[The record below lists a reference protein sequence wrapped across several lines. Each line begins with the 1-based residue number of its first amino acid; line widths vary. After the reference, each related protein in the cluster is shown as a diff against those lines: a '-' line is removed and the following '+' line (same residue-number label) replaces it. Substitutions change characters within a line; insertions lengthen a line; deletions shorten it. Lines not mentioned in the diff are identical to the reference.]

1 MHTFYHVL
9 DDIIIKMGQNN
20 YKWLYFLTI
29 IIIIHSLPPFHC
41 RAVYRKADVYILD
54 DPLSAVDAVVGRRL
68 FQTCMSGVLKNS
80 IVVLVTHH
88 LQYAQLT
95 DAMLVV
101 DKVH

>member
-1 MHTFYHVL
+1 M
-9 DDIIIKMGQNN
+9 
-20 YKWLYFLTI
+20 
-29 IIIIHSLPPFHC
+29 
-41 RAVYRKADVYILD
+41 YILD

-88 LQYAQLT
+88 LQYAQLA

-101 DKVH
+101 DKVCIFKKKEHTYFRLESILSLNLHY

>member
-1 MHTFYHVL
+1 M
-9 DDIIIKMGQNN
+9 
-20 YKWLYFLTI
+20 
-29 IIIIHSLPPFHC
+29 
-41 RAVYRKADVYILD
+41 YILD

-88 LQYAQLT
+88 LQYAQLA

-101 DKVH
+101 DKVCIF